1 MADRVKIGILGGGI
15 SGLATA
21 YFLLQESRDRS
32 LEIEISLLERSGR
45 LGGVIRSETTG
56 DFLLEW
62 GPEAF
67 VSYKPAAC
75 ELAQRLGLSDQLI
88 GSNDHL
94 RRTYVLGQQTLQP
107 LPDGMTFLAPTSLRA
122 FWATASLS
130 LPGKLR
136 ALIEPFVGRS
146 QGDLSVSAFFERR
159 LGREFTERIAEP
171 LVSAIYG
178 GDIRRLS
185 TPNALPLVHQL
196 EQKFGSLWKGFR
208 QTRARS
214 SADSPPLFL
223 TLRGGMEQL
232 VDPLVRS
239 LEAIEVHLNVD
250 ELTLES
256 GSGFYRLRAP
266 GFDQSFDLL
275 VLSTPAGSSA
285 EILSDVN
292 PEASRLLR
300 EVPYTSSKIVY
311 LAYKRSEFSH
321 PLDGFGFIAP
331 AWEARAL
338 DACTWVSSKF
348 DGRCPDQAVLL
359 RCVTHDGRI
368 TRPPISDEEAAAI
381 AHNEVRQILNV
392 SCVPILQRVFHNTRV
407 MPQLVVG
414 HDRRLE
420 EVRKALEPNLG
431 LFLTGAFVG
440 GVGIPDCIQTA
451 RRTARKAAEMVEGR
465 TLTVKPRT

>member
-1 MADRVKIGILGGGI
+1 MADRVKLGILGGGI

-32 LEIEISLLERSGR
+32 LEIEISLLERSDR
-45 LGGVIRSETTG
+45 LGGVIRSETKG

-67 VSYKPAAC
+67 VSYKPAAR
-75 ELAQRLGLSDQLI
+75 ELAERLGLSDQLI

-94 RRTYVLGQQTLQP
+94 RRTYVLGQHGLQS

-122 FWATASLS
+122 FWTTASLS

-178 GDIRRLS
+178 GDIGRLS
-185 TPNALPLVHQL
+185 TPNALPLVHQM
-196 EQKFGSLWKGFR
+196 EQRFGSLWKGFR
-208 QTRARS
+208 QTRSRS
-214 SADSPPLFL
+214 SGDPPPLFL

-232 VDPLVRS
+232 IDPLVKS
-239 LEAIEVHLNVD
+239 LETIETHLD
-250 ELTLES
+250 LDQLRLES
-256 GSGFYRLRAP
+256 GSGSYRLRAP

-292 PEASRLLR
+292 PEASRLLG
-300 EVPYTSSKIVY
+300 EIPYTSSKIVY

-321 PLDGFGFIAP
+321 PLDGFGFITP
-331 AWEARAL
+331 ACEARAL

-348 DGRCPDQAVLL
+348 DGRCPEEAVLL
-359 RCVTHDGRI
+359 RCVMHDGRI
-368 TRPPISDEEAAAI
+368 TRPPSSDEEAVAI
-381 AHNEVRQILNV
+381 AHNEVRRILNV

-407 MPQLVVG
+407 MPQFVVG
-414 HDRRLE
+414 HGQRLE
-420 EVRKALEPNLG
+420 EVRKALEPDLG

-451 RRTARKAAEMVEGR
+451 RSTARKAAEMVEAR
-465 TLTVKPRT
+465 TLTVNRRT